1 LVFSSKKRKN
11 REKVEFNQAKG
22 EISEEIFRGDQ
33 ILRGN
38 IITKRDQRKGGWD
51 YTVQG
56 TNSLGQP
63 IGSEKHIEVKAN
75 SWNRVTKRQ
84 RMQREKDKNYRRI
97 DVNIDNIPGSNIL
110 IDGKV
115 LEKRYKKA
123 KWLW

>member
-1 LVFSSKKRKN
+1 MFFSSKKRKN
-11 REKVEFNQAKG
+11 SEKVEFNQAKG
-22 EISEEIFRGDQ
+22 EVSEEIFRGDQ

-38 IITKRDQRKGGWD
+38 IVTRRDQRKGGWD
-51 YTVQG
+51 YTVRG
-56 TNSLGQP
+56 TNFLGQP
-63 IGSEKHIEVKAN
+63 IGHEKHIEVKAN
-75 SWNRVTKRQ
+75 SWDRETKRQ
-84 RMQREKDKNYRRI
+84 RMQRKKDKNYKRI